1 MDLVADKDDGV
12 VAGDPAKVVDEA
24 AAEIEDVYDLD
35 HQAGLVGDELEVLL
49 DLFVGDLERSD
60 DAVVPQAV
68 ATLAHRR
75 QAPLLLFQHLRRSAQ
90 AQTMTKI
97 IESA

>member
-24 AAEIEDVYDLD
+24 AAEIEDVHDLD

-49 DLFVGDLERSD
+49 DLLVRDLERSN

-68 ATLAHRR
+68 ATLAHRS
-75 QAPLLLFQHLRRSAQ
+75 QAPLLLLQHLRRSAQ
-90 AQTMTKI
+90 STNTHKK
-97 IESA
+97 E